1 MHVLSRAED
10 GLKAD
15 LVRELGGTYHAGSV
29 KNLDFEPDTIIECT
43 GVGQVIAEF
52 IQKIGANG
60 IICLA
65 GIGHGGAATSATI
78 ADIASSVVLQN
89 NVIVGSVNAN
99 KRHCYR
105 AGQYLARADRVWLS
119 KFVTRREQP
128 EKFMSAL
135 ERKPDDIK
143 IVIQFS
149 KI

>member
-15 LVRELGGTYHAGSV
+15 LVRELGGTYHAGSL

-43 GVGQVIAEF
+43 GVGQVIAES

-99 KRHCYR
+99 NGTGTGP
-105 AGQYLARADRVWLS
+105 ASILPVLTARGCLNSLPGANN
-119 KFVTRREQP
+119 RR
-128 EKFMSAL
+128 S
-135 ERKPDDIK
+135 
-143 IVIQFS
+143 S
-149 KI
+149 